1 MSYDDV
7 RKQLMQATYQKNT
20 GSQAT
25 QAKSSASTPAPARSS
40 GYDEVYAQL
49 ESSLGSDARLR
60 DDRNRAGQASG
71 RNSLEEK
78 YGTID
83 EIRALDEQQ
92 DSFKRFSL
100 GAGAVAK
107 YLQSDNWDDNNNHQW
122 YSDLVSSRQQEIADA
137 MAAAGDN
144 RALKSRLQ
152 QYADA
157 YGNLAQGLADR
168 QSFFGQ
174 FQGKADY
181 NSYAS
186 AVKAARSTKASGKSY
201 DDWYQQANADIE
213 TASGRVTELEYRLAN
228 ATLQASTGMWDE
240 NGVYLGEDK
249 AAADEARRLK
259 AELERARQDEADKRR
274 IGSYAKAWRYQDLPE
289 TKGFRSAA
297 AEGLRKFAADSAAER
312 SRQQEQRAQREA
324 EFNALGTGGLVYE
337 DDLMTQLRED
347 TAWREPAE
355 DWTEQERNTF
365 GYLYAQ
371 DPERAYEYGQY
382 INDRNK
388 AQTRYEQEQKVG
400 DWATKN
406 FGTGAASFAA
416 GILTMPA
423 ALADYLDYAAEYAA
437 RGTVTQ
443 REYMSLADY
452 GNVMVGAVSQ
462 GLNERYGT
470 VDSKI
475 IGGFGWG
482 DVYQL
487 GVSIG
492 QSMLWGGAGK
502 ALGGAVGLAGEAAAH
517 FGSTATLGM
526 FFGSAAKSGFEDAR
540 AQGVDDGKALW
551 YGFASGIAEA
561 GCEVL
566 SLDKLLTIKSPTS
579 LTKLLKNVLV
589 QSGVEASEELATTIC
604 NRISDQLINGDKSE
618 ISTKIALGMAK
629 GMSYEEAAKEAEKEW
644 LQSAAADALGG
655 FLSGG
660 ISGGMASGFES
671 LGRYRGNTEQLI
683 DQGLAS
689 GGEAEAIARD
699 MQDWMKRGETVTTTP
714 QSAAQTAPLAQGS
727 QSEQSSQTQERE
739 SEEPKKNSRTR
750 RISNL
755 QAQRLIEAIEET
767 DRSKLKNAVE
777 IRLQEMQESV
787 NEPGKNLSLIAE
799 AVAKSV
805 QGDKLNRVEEEALKN
820 SHFGEHLIHELSAEK
835 LMTGGSIPEWVR
847 NIGAERLG
855 GGLYSDTETQAE
867 NLKVEPTE
875 EQKKQNRTET
885 MRGILSRSSEAAGV
899 QMTDEEATAIAEGYE
914 AGTNGRLYAAAAT
927 DAYKLG
933 KSGKYTLEEAMKA
946 SQYTARLSADQFRNA
961 FEAGA
966 GTETNAVD
974 ASTEDGK
981 QTLTAALSS
990 LGEHAEEA
998 ASAYEAGQDV
1008 SRFAAGMSEA
1018 AERYAITGADIRAQ
1032 DGGIPAESV
1041 ISTLTDEQV
1050 EKAQEIGGRLRET
1063 RAAAVSQLAE
1073 QRKAIRAQAQAI
1085 EQQGAAD
1092 AAALTEVNRQ
1102 IREANKLGR
1111 ETVEMF
1117 EAQRDALTK
1126 AVEAD
1131 PDFQNT
1137 EEYAKAFDEAK
1148 ENMERAVELQKSVE
1162 ELQARKKEIEGK
1174 APVKRKKGTVSLDGG
1189 NIAGTDYAGID
1200 RSKLTR
1206 QQQNIVAMVE
1216 RLADFINID
1225 YVVFDGP
1232 ANMGGAYMQG
1242 GRLYININ
1250 AGMTQ
1255 EGRKSI
1261 AAASLS
1267 HELTHFMQEYAP
1279 DEYQELKDYVVKAVL
1294 KKSPAEFDRL
1304 VRQQRRWE
1312 PGKTYD
1318 ELTDELV
1325 ANACQTML
1333 TDDKAVQRMARSNM
1347 TLAQKVADVLDEIG
1361 EKIRKAFEGL
1371 SFDEDRAIFA
1381 PVKAV
1386 MDEIDGIT
1394 ERWADGISAAV
1405 ENYNAEQTVKNSVPV
1420 EEVLQDGKPKFQMI
1434 GEVEA
1439 TDSLVAVHNKSVS
1452 GLRRMLQRGGVP
1464 FPSIAIKKA
1473 GSSHEGFGEVS
1484 IVFPRSTIDP
1494 AASRWNRLYSNDAW
1508 TPTEPRTEYDVG
1520 DTWKLQQ
1527 RMEQEIGTE
1536 IYHATKLGSYLEKN
1550 QLERDLSTSE
1560 GDVVKA
1566 LKGRAGIKYAYLK
1579 SIGQEPKVAQREKPL
1594 DGFGRYENAQLLA
1607 VFDSIPASELK
1618 EMDYD
1623 STETLQ
1629 KVADALNQQW
1639 LSSLPTE
1646 TAQSLAGKWL
1656 LYSADKINPQI
1667 IKDALRNY
1675 ENNGRAMESEVDDTD
1690 LERQLRDNKALEDDP
1705 KYQAW
1710 IRERFNGLIKDSGIP
1725 NGKGVYTDT
1734 GSRRSFKARHVPA
1747 TLENIVQQMRKEQ
1760 EKGIG
1765 LGGINLRGAATKAYR
1780 SVEEMRAE
1788 SGKLLGARVF
1798 DEEYDSY
1805 MKEFGQRL
1813 NDLTETADKVGY
1825 DTAKQTLLEAVR
1837 DSKSKPDMQRRLQN
1851 ESRWINYS
1859 EELADDLW
1867 QLRNDVQNMPAPYFE
1882 AKPRRVVS
1890 PDEALA
1896 YIIPDN
1902 AGSDIVNDLESR
1914 GYNVMTYKAGNEQ
1927 DRLAKLNSVEG
1938 AQFQR
1943 FDDTSDDTA
1952 SESRGR
1958 DIAYARLQSENAI
1971 LSETVAAMKKITSK
1985 QDKTIAALQKRLQ
1998 VTTTPEVRQSDA
2010 RKLARQLIRENG
2022 SKADVERVSEQIKA
2036 LGDYILQTETDKLSE
2051 DEIKNRARSIAR
2063 DIVECASEQISID
2076 DGTYS
2081 EIADNIKGRK
2091 LSIDEAFLGEL
2102 DQAGGYDRFRKSL
2115 FGRLTIAKRESNSRE
2130 SREDY
2135 TSVDQFY
2142 TDMQNTYGKAF
2153 FPDVANEGE
2162 QVQILAQML
2171 DAGQPMEVNPYDQ
2184 YMGEA
2189 SEEIANQIV
2198 MDAMS
2203 GVLRAQEP
2211 TTMDKQRA
2219 RTKEMQ
2225 ERIKQLKAEQ
2235 KLDQREAASL
2245 YHTVYDLT
2253 VALDKAQSKY
2263 QTLRT
2268 EANYRAAQLR
2278 AEGTARAAEIKAAER
2293 ERAAGQIA
2301 QLKAHYQEMR
2311 ESAKARREES
2321 AGVTKYRKQVEKKA
2335 KKLYEMLMTNSNDLH
2350 VPEVLKAPLGEFL
2363 ESLDFSS
2370 KRSLAGG
2377 EDTVADANFGA
2388 RLVRIQQ
2395 MLDNQQRYIDG
2406 DGSVAQDL
2414 GGYIDVSPEILE
2426 YLRGMAEMITTAM
2439 STGRTFTVN
2448 QMTAADLKT
2457 LSDFMSNLR
2466 TAINNMNRFMANA
2479 RYASVQTAAQA
2490 DIERMKRLGKA
2501 SEASASAAVRFAGW
2515 ENGTPYYITKRLGP
2529 GAKSIFDGFAKGWER
2544 LAFNAQEIIDFTK
2557 NLYTD
2562 EEVRDWKRDIHD
2574 ITLSDGS
2581 KVKMTTAQIM
2591 EFSQLL
2597 NDKQAPQH
2605 LLKGGGRIK
2614 DIKTKK
2620 GVITD
2625 TKHYHMSE
2633 EDRASI
2639 LGVLT
2644 PRQLEVA
2651 KKLQHFM
2658 AVKGAEWGNEVSM
2671 QRFGYKFYTEGET
2684 YYPNRTDDLDR
2695 PMSEMD
2701 TPTDSMFRLLNLSS
2715 SHARNPKATNAL
2727 VIGDIFDTFAD
2738 HMSDMAKLNG
2748 MGLPLLDAIKW
2759 FNYKER
2765 INHEDGTYDTV
2776 TLQGAMQ
2783 QAFGAQASRYF
2794 RTLIKDING
2803 VNESGD
2809 RGTSLPSKMMS
2820 NYKIAAVAANLRVA
2834 FLQPTSYVR
2843 ATTVLKPKHMIGILP
2858 SKAAYREAM
2867 KHSGTAVWKSHGY
2880 YDTDISKSMRQQIT
2894 HDDSFK
2900 DKVADKSMALAELGD
2915 QATWSMLW
2923 QACKRQAKAESPAL
2937 SHDALMEK
2945 TAALFREVVY
2955 SSQVMDSTL
2964 TRSEIM
2970 RGKTGWTK
2978 AMSAFMAEPTL
2989 SYNILMDAASELVLD
3004 VRENGKAGAWKRNS
3018 GKIGKAVSVYVASA
3032 AFAAVVESIADAIRD
3047 DDDEEFWEK
3056 FNQAL
3061 WGEDGKLWTGNFMQD
3076 LTILGKI
3083 PYVKNFISTLQGYSS
3098 GDMSVAAF
3106 NNLVN
3111 VFNIW
3116 AETIKLNTG
3125 TQDKAT
3131 KITYYGKMTEW
3142 GKVQKTLQALSQLSG
3157 FAVYNLTRDATAI
3170 WNTAMDVAGKQ
3181 EWKIRTY
3188 DADRLSQSKL
3198 AAYNEYVKETGVSKR
3213 QFQSILTAADTSG
3226 NGSLT
3231 QDELGTE
3238 LSRAVKAG
3246 EITNAQA
3253 EAIWKT
3259 KWNGENSKTFA
3270 KWSGAAAP
3278 SQGKATA
3285 TGKTEKPA
3293 GSSMSFEDF
3302 KKTATVYDKEAVY
3315 NGYLQYVQPLG
3326 VNLADFTQ
3334 FINEANTDG
3343 NSSVKQAELGE
3354 KLYEAVQSGQM
3365 TEEEANAWFLV
3376 FWNEPGSKTY
3386 TKWAAKNK
3394 K

>member
-213 TASGRVTELEYRLAN
+213 TASGRVTELENRLAN

-475 IGGFGWG
+475 IDSFGWG

-644 LQSAAADALGG
+644 LQSAAADAVGG

-699 MQDWMKRGETVTTTP
+699 MQEWMKRGETVTTTP

-787 NEPGKNLSLIAE
+787 NEPGKNLSPIAE

-855 GGLYSDTETQAE
+855 GGLYSDAETQAE
-867 NLKVEPTE
+867 NLTAEPTE

-966 GTETNAVD
+966 GMETNAVD

-998 ASAYEAGQDV
+998 ANAYEAGQDV

-1018 AERYAITGADIRAQ
+1018 AERFAVTGSDIRAQ
-1032 DGGIPAESV
+1032 EGGIPAESV
-1041 ISTLTDEQV
+1041 ISTLTDAQI

-1085 EQQGAAD
+1085 EQQGVAD

-1102 IREANKLGR
+1102 IREANKIGR

-1279 DEYQELKDYVVKAVL
+1279 EEYQQLKDYVIGTIL
-1294 KKSPAEFDRL
+1294 NKSQTEFDRMI
-1304 VRQQRRWE
+1304 RQQRRWE
-1312 PGKTYD
+1312 PGKSYD
-1318 ELTDELV
+1318 ELADELV

-1394 ERWADGISAAV
+1394 ERWGKGIAEAV
-1405 ENYNAEQTVKNSVPV
+1405 ENYNAMQTV
-1420 EEVLQDGKPKFQMI
+1420 QQ
-1434 GEVEA
+1434 
-1439 TDSLVAVHNKSVS
+1439 
-1452 GLRRMLQRGGVP
+1452 
-1464 FPSIAIKKA
+1464 
-1473 GSSHEGFGEVS
+1473 
-1484 IVFPRSTIDP
+1484 
-1494 AASRWNRLYSNDAW
+1494 AA
-1508 TPTEPRTEYDVG
+1508 
-1520 DTWKLQQ
+1520 
-1527 RMEQEIGTE
+1527 
-1536 IYHATKLGSYLEKN
+1536 
-1550 QLERDLSTSE
+1550 
-1560 GDVVKA
+1560 
-1566 LKGRAGIKYAYLK
+1566 
-1579 SIGQEPKVAQREKPL
+1579 
-1594 DGFGRYENAQLLA
+1594 
-1607 VFDSIPASELK
+1607 
-1618 EMDYD
+1618 
-1623 STETLQ
+1623 
-1629 KVADALNQQW
+1629 
-1639 LSSLPTE
+1639 
-1646 TAQSLAGKWL
+1646 
-1656 LYSADKINPQI
+1656 
-1667 IKDALRNY
+1667 
-1675 ENNGRAMESEVDDTD
+1675 
-1690 LERQLRDNKALEDDP
+1690 
-1705 KYQAW
+1705 
-1710 IRERFNGLIKDSGIP
+1710 
-1725 NGKGVYTDT
+1725 
-1734 GSRRSFKARHVPA
+1734 
-1747 TLENIVQQMRKEQ
+1747 
-1760 EKGIG
+1760 
-1765 LGGINLRGAATKAYR
+1765 
-1780 SVEEMRAE
+1780 
-1788 SGKLLGARVF
+1788 
-1798 DEEYDSY
+1798 
-1805 MKEFGQRL
+1805 
-1813 NDLTETADKVGY
+1813 
-1825 DTAKQTLLEAVR
+1825 DTAKQAQSAQFQRFDSDYMDAVERGDMETAQLLVNKAAVDAGAIPNKSGRGPLHLYHGTPSFGFSVFRPGVIFLTDNRSIAAGYTKNKGYGRVRKMSESYTSDDGTDATLLKNAKNVLEQTWRLFDKKEAAKLFDEVKKTAVELNDRVNNVYTSEALDVLNDLMRGMDEDEQNDLYNALNYMISLPGTVVENIDDFKRGDYSYWGTVEDAVR
-1837 DSKSKPDMQRRLQN
+1837 SISYDIKSIEAGEEQVKDFLRENRDKLKGTVAWDLYKFLMGYDLGDFSIDVQYKMLNAMQPEGKLISINDSVATKDAIREQIEKLKSVGSYDMYGFAGNNPLVIDGKGAFWTN
-1851 ESRWINYS
+1851 IEAPMLGEGTFSTDTIA
-1859 EELADDLW
+1859 ELA
-1867 QLRNDVQNMPAPYFE
+1867 P
-1882 AKPRRVVS
+1882 K
-1890 PDEALA
+1890 
-1896 YIIPDN
+1896 
-1902 AGSDIVNDLESR
+1902 R
-1914 GYNVMTYKAGNEQ
+1914 GYTSVQIKNIMDSSMNEYATNVHSDVFIFFDSSQVKSADTVTYDDKGNVIPLSERFSR
-1927 DRLAKLNSVEG
+1927 DTGDIRY
-1938 AQFQR
+1938 QR

-1971 LSETVAAMKKITSK
+1971 LSETVAAMKKLTGK
-1985 QDKTIAALQKRLQ
+1985 QGKTIAALQKRLQ

-2022 SKADVERVSEQIKA
+2022 SKADVERVSEQLKA

-2063 DIVECASEQISID
+2063 DIVESASEQISID

-2171 DAGQPMEVNPYDQ
+2171 DAGQPMEVNPYEQ

-2189 SEEIANQIV
+2189 SEEIANRIV

-2253 VALDKAQSKY
+2253 VALDKAASKY

-2557 NLYTD
+2557 DLYTD
-2562 EEVRDWKRDIHD
+2562 EEVRDWKRDIHE

-2605 LLKGGGRIK
+2605 LLKGGGRID

-2651 KKLQHFM
+2651 KKMQHFM
-2658 AVKGAEWGNEVSM
+2658 AVKGAEWGNEISM
-2671 QRFGYKFYTEGET
+2671 RRFGYKFYTEGET

-2820 NYKIAAVAANLRVA
+2820 NYKIAAVAGNLRV
-2834 FLQPTSYVR
+2834 FLLQPTSYVR
-2843 ATTVLKPKHMIGILP
+2843 AMTVLKPQYMVGILP

-2867 KHSGTAVWKSHGY
+2867 KYSGTAVWKSHGFY
-2880 YDTDISKSMRQQIT
+2880 ETDISKSMRQQIT
-2894 HDDSFK
+2894 HDDSFR
-2900 DKVADKSMALAELGD
+2900 DKFAEASLAPAEKGD
-2915 QATWSMLW
+2915 QITWSMLW
-2923 QACKRQAKAESPAL
+2923 QACKRQSKAESPAL

-2945 TAALFREVVY
+2945 TVALFREVVY

-3293 GSSMSFEDF
+3293 GTSMSFEDF

-3365 TEEEANAWFLV
+3365 TEDEANAWFLV

>member
-7 RKQLMQATYQKNT
+7 RKQLMQATYKKNT

-25 QAKSSASTPAPARSS
+25 QEKSAASTPAPARSS
-40 GYDEVYAQL
+40 GYDDVYAQL

-60 DDRNRAGQASG
+60 DARNRAGQDGESYENIVSRSQEQQKSYNTDRLSAQREGLIAEYRKLGNGDSIPITQKRNQLRAQIAELDKQLGVEPQDYTFSDRSASVVGGSTKQFASG
-71 RNSLEEK
+71 YLNFVGTGLDFLKESAIRLGGNADPYAGYATDEFSAAQLGYKKASEEDYADITQWVDKLQSSADRLGESANAELQKAKSGLGKLGQAGVDIAANVLQMGYDAAIGRIPGVSSLGSMFVRSAGSAAQEARQQGANVFQQAAYGAASGGVEVLTEK
-78 YGTID
+78 MFDGVAKIY
-83 EIRALDEQQ
+83 
-92 DSFKRFSL
+92 
-100 GAGAVAK
+100 GAGAADDVVEELIRK
-107 YLQSDNWDDNNNHQW
+107 LTKSDFGRTALRWFAGAAGEGIEEVV
-122 YSDLVSSRQQEIADA
+122 SDLVAP
-137 MAAAGDN
+137 
-144 RALKSRLQ
+144 
-152 QYADA
+152 YAETI
-157 YGNLAQGLADR
+157 
-168 QSFFGQ
+168 
-174 FQGKADY
+174 Y
-181 NSYAS
+181 N
-186 AVKAARSTKASGKSY
+186 GKS
-201 DDWYQQANADIE
+201 
-213 TASGRVTELEYRLAN
+213 
-228 ATLQASTGMWDE
+228 
-240 NGVYLGEDK
+240 
-249 AAADEARRLK
+249 
-259 AELERARQDEADKRR
+259 
-274 IGSYAKAWRYQDLPE
+274 
-289 TKGFRSAA
+289 
-297 AEGLRKFAADSAAER
+297 
-312 SRQQEQRAQREA
+312 
-324 EFNALGTGGLVYE
+324 
-337 DDLMTQLRED
+337 
-347 TAWREPAE
+347 
-355 DWTEQERNTF
+355 
-365 GYLYAQ
+365 
-371 DPERAYEYGQY
+371 
-382 INDRNK
+382 
-388 AQTRYEQEQKVG
+388 VG
-400 DWATKN
+400 DVAK
-406 FGTGAASFAA
+406 GTFTGDTYDLSEILYDFVIGAA
-416 GILTMPA
+416 
-423 ALADYLDYAAEYAA
+423 
-437 RGTVTQ
+437 
-443 REYMSLADY
+443 
-452 GNVMVGAVSQ
+452 
-462 GLNERYGT
+462 
-470 VDSKI
+470 
-475 IGGFGWG
+475 IGG
-482 DVYQL
+482 
-487 GVSIG
+487 
-492 QSMLWGGAGK
+492 
-502 ALGGAVGLAGEAAAH
+502 LGGATSIATGEDAKANRELLERDAGIGNVDSQANDAWEVLAGRR
-517 FGSTATLGM
+517 TA
-526 FFGSAAKSGFEDAR
+526 
-540 AQGVDDGKALW
+540 
-551 YGFASGIAEA
+551 
-561 GCEVL
+561 
-566 SLDKLLTIKSPTS
+566 
-579 LTKLLKNVLV
+579 
-589 QSGVEASEELATTIC
+589 
-604 NRISDQLINGDKSE
+604 
-618 ISTKIALGMAK
+618 
-629 GMSYEEAAKEAEKEW
+629 
-644 LQSAAADALGG
+644 
-655 FLSGG
+655 
-660 ISGGMASGFES
+660 
-671 LGRYRGNTEQLI
+671 EQ
-683 DQGLAS
+683 QA
-689 GGEAEAIARD
+689 
-699 MQDWMKRGETVTTTP
+699 
-714 QSAAQTAPLAQGS
+714 
-727 QSEQSSQTQERE
+727 ERE
-739 SEEPKKNSRTR
+739 
-750 RISNL
+750 
-755 QAQRLIEAIEET
+755 
-767 DRSKLKNAVE
+767 RSA
-777 IRLQEMQESV
+777 R
-787 NEPGKNLSLIAE
+787 
-799 AVAKSV
+799 
-805 QGDKLNRVEEEALKN
+805 
-820 SHFGEHLIHELSAEK
+820 
-835 LMTGGSIPEWVR
+835 
-847 NIGAERLG
+847 ERLG
-855 GGLYSDTETQAE
+855 ITAEDVAARNAETQAE
-867 NLKVEPTE
+867 NLTDEPTE

-998 ASAYEAGQDV
+998 ANAYEAGQDV

-1032 DGGIPAESV
+1032 EGGIPAESV
-1041 ISTLTDEQV
+1041 ISTLTDAQI

-1073 QRKAIRAQAQAI
+1073 QRKAIRAHAQAI

-1092 AAALTEVNRQ
+1092 TAALTEVNRQ
-1102 IREANKLGR
+1102 IREANKIGR

-1279 DEYQELKDYVVKAVL
+1279 EEYQQLKDYVIGTIL
-1294 KKSPAEFDRL
+1294 NKSQTEFDRMI
-1304 VRQQRRWE
+1304 RQQRRWE
-1312 PGKTYD
+1312 PGKSYD
-1318 ELTDELV
+1318 ELADELV

-1405 ENYNAEQTVKNSVPV
+1405 ENYNAEQTVKNRIPV
-1420 EEVLQDGKPKFQMI
+1420 AEALQDRKLKFQMT
-1434 GEVEA
+1434 EDVEA
-1439 TDSLVAVHNKSVS
+1439 TDRLVAVHNKSVS

-1473 GSSHEGFGEVS
+1473 GSSHEGFGDVS

-1536 IYHATKLGSYLEKN
+1536 IYRATKLGSYLEKN

-1579 SIGQEPKVAQREKPL
+1579 SIGQEPKAAQREKPL
-1594 DGFGRYENAQLLA
+1594 DGFGRYKNAQLLA

-1618 EMDYD
+1618 AMDYD

-1646 TAQSLAGKWL
+1646 TAQRLAGKRP

-1734 GSRRSFKARHVPA
+1734 GNRRSFKARHVPA

-1765 LGGINLRGAATKAYR
+1765 LVGINLRGAATKAYR

-1859 EELADDLW
+1859 DELTDDLW

-1943 FDDTSDDTA
+1943 FDDAETDEQRMNELDAQIRDAEDRLDGSFDAAEQRTLENRLTKLYADRDQLIAKERRLSRRTSINDILDNLSNYRMSDLRSLAEQMSDGAWDIEDGISREDLEAQVREALEERAADMTTLERQAPRAGLYVRPVVRKTVDTTQDREQRVAGLDTREQTRVQFQKWDDDYAQAVQNGDTETEKKLVAQAAKRAGYQYHGYHGTLATDFTEFKKEFVGTRFSFDEKGFFFIDRQSIAKDYATSEFDSSRKGRVIDAYLRIRKPLVVDKAFVLKEGLGNIFRDDDVIDAWDNYSSYFIEEADNMRADGIIVDDGSTKMFVVFDGEQIKSADPVTYDDAGNVIPLSSRFNRRERDFRFQRFDDTSDDTA

-1958 DIAYARLQSENAI
+1958 DIAYSRLQSENAI

-2022 SKADVERVSEQIKA
+2022 SKADAERVSEQLKA
-2036 LGDYILQTETDKLSE
+2036 LGDYILQTETAKL
-2051 DEIKNRARSIAR
+2051 DENEMKSRARAIASE
-2063 DIVECASEQISID
+2063 ILNSATEQISAGD
-2076 DGTYS
+2076 DTFQR
-2081 EIADNIKGRK
+2081 IAGEIKGRK
-2091 LSIDEAFLGEL
+2091 LSIDEDFLGEL
-2102 DQAGGYDRFRKSL
+2102 DQAGGYDAFRKSV
-2115 FGRLTIAKRESNSRE
+2115 FGSFTLAKRESASRE
-2130 SREDY
+2130 TRDGY
-2135 TSVDQFY
+2135 MTVDQFY
-2142 TDMQNTYGKAF
+2142 TDMQGAYGKGL

-2162 QVQILAQML
+2162 QVQILARML
-2171 DAGQPMEVNPYDQ
+2171 DAAKPMEVNPFEQ

-2189 SEEIANQIV
+2189 TEEMANRIV
-2198 MDAMS
+2198 MDAMN
-2203 GVLRAQEP
+2203 GVLRQTAP
-2211 TTMDKQRA
+2211 TTADRQKA
-2219 RTKEMQ
+2219 RTQALKEQ
-2225 ERIKQLKAEQ
+2225 IDQLKAEN
-2235 KLDQREAASL
+2235 KLEQREAASL

-2253 VALDKAQSKY
+2253 VALDKAASKY

-2311 ESAKARREES
+2311 KSAKARREES

-2515 ENGTPYYITKRLGP
+2515 ENGTPYYIMKRLGT

-2557 NLYTD
+2557 DLYTD
-2562 EEVRDWKRDIHD
+2562 EEVRDWKRDIHE

-2591 EFSQLL
+2591 ELSMLL
-2597 NDKQAPQH
+2597 GREQAVKH
-2605 LLKGGGRIK
+2605 ITRGGIRIG
-2614 DIKTKK
+2614 DIETKR
-2620 GVITD
+2620 GTRHD
-2625 TKHYHMSE
+2625 TAHYHLSD
-2633 EDRASI
+2633 EDIQSI
-2639 LGVLT
+2639 TGMLT
-2644 PRQLEVA
+2644 ARQMEVA
-2651 KKLQHFM
+2651 KKMQRFM
-2658 AVKGAEWGNEVSM
+2658 AEKGAEWGNEVSM
-2671 QRFGYKFYTEGET
+2671 RRFGYKFYEEGPG
-2684 YYPNRTDDLDR
+2684 YYPIKTDSNDR
-2695 PMSEMD
+2695 PMAD
-2701 TPTDSMFRLLNLSS
+2701 TDAQTNSMFRLLNLSS
-2715 SHARNPKATNAL
+2715 SKALNPKASNAL
-2727 VIGDIFDTFAD
+2727 VVGGIFDTFAD

-2748 MGLPLLDAIKW
+2748 MGLPILDAIKW

-2765 INHEDGTYDTV
+2765 VNHEDGTYDTV
-2776 TLQGAMQ
+2776 TLQGAMEE
-2783 QAFGAQASRYF
+2783 AFGEQAQRYF
-2794 RTLIKDING
+2794 RTLMKDING

-2809 RGTSLPSKMMS
+2809 RGTSLPTKMMS

-2843 ATTVLKPKHMIGILP
+2843 ASTVLKPKHMIGILP

-2867 KHSGTAVWKSHGY
+2867 KYSGTAVWKSLGY
-2880 YDTDISKSMRQQIT
+2880 YETDISKSMRQQIT

-2915 QATWSMLW
+2915 QSTWSMLW

-2989 SYNILMDAASELVLD
+2989 SYNILMDAASELDLD
-3004 VRENGKAGAWKRNS
+3004 VRENGKEGAWKRNS

-3032 AFAAVVESIADAIRD
+3032 AFSAVVESIADAIRD
-3047 DDDEEFWEK
+3047 DDDEDFWEK

-3061 WGEDGKLWTGNFMQD
+3061 WGEDGKMLQGNFAQD

-3083 PYVKNFISTLQGYSS
+3083 PYVKNFISTLQGYQS

-3106 NNLVN
+3106 NSLVN
-3111 VFNIW
+3111 VYNIW

-3157 FAVYNLTRDATAI
+3157 YAVYNLTRDATAI

>member
-25 QAKSSASTPAPARSS
+25 QAKSAASTPAPARSS

-60 DDRNRAGQASG
+60 DARNRAGQASG
-71 RNSLEEK
+71 VQTPAAKWQADRGALIKELNDIDTYSGWIADVDQADQAEKRRREIIAQLEQGDLAAGIAPESYSEAERGRQIFRGATGQSLSGYLNFVGTGLDFLKESAIRLGGNADPYAGYATDEFSAAQLGYKKASEEDYADTTQWVDK
-78 YGTID
+78 LQSSADRLGESANAELQKAKSGLGKFGQAGVDIAANVLQMGYDAALGGLPSMFVRSAGSAAQEARQQGANVFQQAAYGTVVGGVEVLTEKMFDGVAKIY
-83 EIRALDEQQ
+83 
-92 DSFKRFSL
+92 
-100 GAGAVAK
+100 GAGAADDVVEELIRK
-107 YLQSDNWDDNNNHQW
+107 LTKSDFGRTALRWFAGAAGEGIEEVV
-122 YSDLVSSRQQEIADA
+122 SDLVAP
-137 MAAAGDN
+137 
-144 RALKSRLQ
+144 
-152 QYADA
+152 YAETI
-157 YGNLAQGLADR
+157 
-168 QSFFGQ
+168 
-174 FQGKADY
+174 Y
-181 NSYAS
+181 N
-186 AVKAARSTKASGKSY
+186 GKSIGDVAKGTFTGDTY
-201 DDWYQQANADIE
+201 DLSEILYDFVIGAAIGGLGDVTSVVTGQDAQANRELLERDAGMGDVTSQANDAWEVLTGRRTAEQQA
-213 TASGRVTELEYRLAN
+213 
-228 ATLQASTGMWDE
+228 
-240 NGVYLGEDK
+240 
-249 AAADEARRLK
+249 
-259 AELERARQDEADKRR
+259 ERE
-274 IGSYAKAWRYQDLPE
+274 
-289 TKGFRSAA
+289 RSA
-297 AEGLRKFAADSAAER
+297 R
-312 SRQQEQRAQREA
+312 
-324 EFNALGTGGLVYE
+324 
-337 DDLMTQLRED
+337 
-347 TAWREPAE
+347 
-355 DWTEQERNTF
+355 
-365 GYLYAQ
+365 
-371 DPERAYEYGQY
+371 
-382 INDRNK
+382 
-388 AQTRYEQEQKVG
+388 
-400 DWATKN
+400 
-406 FGTGAASFAA
+406 
-416 GILTMPA
+416 
-423 ALADYLDYAAEYAA
+423 
-437 RGTVTQ
+437 
-443 REYMSLADY
+443 
-452 GNVMVGAVSQ
+452 
-462 GLNERYGT
+462 
-470 VDSKI
+470 
-475 IGGFGWG
+475 
-482 DVYQL
+482 
-487 GVSIG
+487 
-492 QSMLWGGAGK
+492 
-502 ALGGAVGLAGEAAAH
+502 
-517 FGSTATLGM
+517 
-526 FFGSAAKSGFEDAR
+526 
-540 AQGVDDGKALW
+540 
-551 YGFASGIAEA
+551 
-561 GCEVL
+561 
-566 SLDKLLTIKSPTS
+566 
-579 LTKLLKNVLV
+579 
-589 QSGVEASEELATTIC
+589 
-604 NRISDQLINGDKSE
+604 
-618 ISTKIALGMAK
+618 
-629 GMSYEEAAKEAEKEW
+629 
-644 LQSAAADALGG
+644 
-655 FLSGG
+655 
-660 ISGGMASGFES
+660 
-671 LGRYRGNTEQLI
+671 
-683 DQGLAS
+683 
-689 GGEAEAIARD
+689 
-699 MQDWMKRGETVTTTP
+699 
-714 QSAAQTAPLAQGS
+714 
-727 QSEQSSQTQERE
+727 
-739 SEEPKKNSRTR
+739 
-750 RISNL
+750 
-755 QAQRLIEAIEET
+755 
-767 DRSKLKNAVE
+767 
-777 IRLQEMQESV
+777 
-787 NEPGKNLSLIAE
+787 
-799 AVAKSV
+799 
-805 QGDKLNRVEEEALKN
+805 
-820 SHFGEHLIHELSAEK
+820 
-835 LMTGGSIPEWVR
+835 
-847 NIGAERLG
+847 ERLG
-855 GGLYSDTETQAE
+855 ITAEDVAARNAETQAE

-966 GTETNAVD
+966 GMETNAVD

-998 ASAYEAGQDV
+998 ANAYEAGQDV

-1018 AERYAITGADIRAQ
+1018 AERFAVTGSDIRAQ

-1041 ISTLTDEQV
+1041 ISTLTDAQI

-1085 EQQGAAD
+1085 EQQGVAD

-1111 ETVEMF
+1111 ETVELF

-1126 AVEAD
+1126 AVDAD

-1137 EEYAKAFDEAK
+1137 EEYAKAFDEAN
-1148 ENMERAVELQKSVE
+1148 ENMDRAVELQKSVE

-1279 DEYQELKDYVVKAVL
+1279 EEYQQLKDYVIGTIL
-1294 KKSPAEFDRL
+1294 NKSQTEFDRMI
-1304 VRQQRRWE
+1304 RQQRRWE
-1312 PGKTYD
+1312 PGKSYD
-1318 ELTDELV
+1318 ELADELV

-1371 SFDEDRAIFA
+1371 SFDDDRAIFA

-1405 ENYNAEQTVKNSVPV
+1405 ENYNAEQTVRQADGNENNASEGGVKYQFAGERAENADREALKRAQEMESQGADK
-1420 EEVLQDGKPKFQMI
+1420 ETIRKETGWFRGMDKKWRFEIDDSGAIYSRKGDLNFRQTDQSYNRFRELMDKAEAYMLGNGGKWLTAAEQDELTLLQAEWGNYFRKDGKPLDNSMPRVRLSDYFHHDELFKAYPRLANMLLLWEKLPGGTRGQYNPYTNAITLNDTAEMRHAPVDTLLHEIQHAIQKMEGFAGGADFKRWQDEIEWVDSRIEGTREILNKALNDI
-1434 GEVEA
+1434 GIKDFTRKSIE
-1439 TDSLVAVHNKSVS
+1439 LVKMGKRTMPEHFEE
-1452 GLRRMLQRGGVP
+1452 LQR
-1464 FPSIAIKKA
+1464 FKDNSEQADRI
-1473 GSSHEGFGEVS
+1473 
-1484 IVFPRSTIDP
+1484 RSFEKD
-1494 AASRWNRLYSNDAW
+1494 LK
-1508 TPTEPRTEYDVG
+1508 E
-1520 DTWKLQQ
+1520 QQ
-1527 RMEQEIGTE
+1527 AR
-1536 IYHATKLGSYLEKN
+1536 
-1550 QLERDLSTSE
+1550 
-1560 GDVVKA
+1560 
-1566 LKGRAGIKYAYLK
+1566 
-1579 SIGQEPKVAQREKPL
+1579 REKMG
-1594 DGFGRYENAQLLA
+1594 D
-1607 VFDSIPASELK
+1607 
-1618 EMDYD
+1618 
-1623 STETLQ
+1623 
-1629 KVADALNQQW
+1629 
-1639 LSSLPTE
+1639 
-1646 TAQSLAGKWL
+1646 AQSLYWNTAGEIEARDVTARRKLTAEERKSAAPNLGDENTVFADDERTAGLDTTEQTKARFQRFDETEVYNGRAVVSEETLDKWL
-1656 LYSADKINPQI
+1656 KDYAASNPNYAQAYIAYMSPLDYLRMTTSGYSYRQI
-1667 IKDALRNY
+1667 IKQQAEGLTVQDALDFSK
-1675 ENNGRAMESEVDDTD
+1675 EQPI
-1690 LERQLRDNKALEDDP
+1690 QLRID
-1705 KYQAW
+1705 
-1710 IRERFNGLIKDSGIP
+1710 
-1725 NGKGVYTDT
+1725 
-1734 GSRRSFKARHVPA
+1734 
-1747 TLENIVQQMRKEQ
+1747 
-1760 EKGIG
+1760 
-1765 LGGINLRGAATKAYR
+1765 
-1780 SVEEMRAE
+1780 
-1788 SGKLLGARVF
+1788 
-1798 DEEYDSY
+1798 
-1805 MKEFGQRL
+1805 
-1813 NDLTETADKVGY
+1813 TETGKVEGHEGRHRMAALAANGIEKVPVLLFDSRNKY
-1825 DTAKQTLLEAVR
+1825 SKAAIDALTLTGQDFHGKENSATANIT
-1837 DSKSKPDMQRRLQN
+1837 
-1851 ESRWINYS
+1851 
-1859 EELADDLW
+1859 
-1867 QLRNDVQNMPAPYFE
+1867 DVQP
-1882 AKPRRVVS
+1882 
-1890 PDEALA
+1890 L
-1896 YIIPDN
+1896 
-1902 AGSDIVNDLESR
+1902 SR
-1914 GYNVMTYKAGNEQ
+1914 GNRDTVAEKFSRKAP
-1927 DRLAKLNSVEG
+1927 VEKIG
-1938 AQFQR
+1938 ERYGRQTAQFQR
-1943 FDDTSDDTA
+1943 FDDTTDDTA
-1952 SESRGR
+1952 EERNGR
-1958 DIAYARLQSENAI
+1958 ELAYARLQSENAI
-1971 LSETVAAMKKITSK
+1971 LRETVDELRKLSKKHG
-1985 QDKTIAALQKRLQ
+1985 KTIEALQKKLSI
-1998 VTTTPEVRQSDA
+1998 TKTPETRQSDA
-2010 RKLARQLIRENG
+2010 RKLAKALAQEHG
-2022 SKADVERVSEQIKA
+2022 SKADVDALAKELKA

-2063 DIVECASEQISID
+2063 DIVESASEQISID

-2171 DAGQPMEVNPYDQ
+2171 DAGQPMEVNPYEQ

-2189 SEEIANQIV
+2189 SEEIANRIV

-2203 GVLRAQEP
+2203 GVLRQTAP
-2211 TTMDKQRA
+2211 TTADRQKA
-2219 RTKEMQ
+2219 RTQALKEQ
-2225 ERIKQLKAEQ
+2225 IDQLKAEN
-2235 KLDQREAASL
+2235 KLEQREAASL

-2253 VALDKAQSKY
+2253 VALDKAASKY

-2311 ESAKARREES
+2311 KSAKARREES

-2414 GGYIDVSPEILE
+2414 GGYIDVSKEILD

-2479 RYASVQTAAQA
+2479 RYASVQTAAQT

-2501 SEASASAAVRFAGW
+2501 PEASASAAVRFAGW
-2515 ENGTPYYITKRLGP
+2515 ENGTPYYIMKRLGT

-2557 NLYTD
+2557 DLYTD

-2591 EFSQLL
+2591 ELSMLL
-2597 NDKQAPQH
+2597 GREQAVKH
-2605 LLKGGGRIK
+2605 ITRGGIRIG
-2614 DIKTKK
+2614 DIETKR
-2620 GVITD
+2620 GTRHD
-2625 TKHYHMSE
+2625 TAHYHLSD
-2633 EDRASI
+2633 EDIQSI
-2639 LGVLT
+2639 TGMLT
-2644 PRQLEVA
+2644 ARQMEVA
-2651 KKLQHFM
+2651 KKMQRFM
-2658 AVKGAEWGNEVSM
+2658 AEKGAEWGNEVSM
-2671 QRFGYKFYTEGET
+2671 RRFGYKFYEEGPG
-2684 YYPNRTDDLDR
+2684 YYPIKTDSNDR
-2695 PMSEMD
+2695 PMAD
-2701 TPTDSMFRLLNLSS
+2701 TDAQTNSMFRLLNLSS
-2715 SHARNPKATNAL
+2715 SKALNPKASNAL
-2727 VIGDIFDTFAD
+2727 VVGGIFDTFAD

-2748 MGLPLLDAIKW
+2748 MGLPILDAIKW

-2765 INHEDGTYDTV
+2765 VNREDGTYDTV
-2776 TLQGAMQ
+2776 TLQGAMEE
-2783 QAFGAQASRYF
+2783 AFGEQAQRYF
-2794 RTLIKDING
+2794 RTLMKDING

-2843 ATTVLKPKHMIGILP
+2843 ASTVLKPKHMIGILP

-2867 KHSGTAVWKSHGY
+2867 KYSGTAVWKSLGY
-2880 YDTDISKSMRQQIT
+2880 YETDISKSMRQQIT

-2989 SYNILMDAASELVLD
+2989 SYNILMDAASELDLD
-3004 VRENGKAGAWKRNS
+3004 VRENGKEGAWKRNS

-3032 AFAAVVESIADAIRD
+3032 AFSAVVESIADAIRD

-3061 WGEDGKLWTGNFMQD
+3061 WGEDGKMLHGNFAQD

-3083 PYVKNFISTLQGYSS
+3083 PYVKNFISTLQGYQS

-3106 NNLVN
+3106 NSLVN
-3111 VFNIW
+3111 VYNIW

-3198 AAYNEYVKETGVSKR
+3198 AAYNEYVKDTGVSKR

>member
-7 RKQLMQATYQKNT
+7 RKQLMQATYKKNT

-25 QAKSSASTPAPARSS
+25 QEKSAASTPAPARSS
-40 GYDEVYAQL
+40 GYDDVYAQL

-60 DDRNRAGQASG
+60 DARNRAGQDGESYENIVSRSQEQQKSYNTDRLSAQREGLIAEYRKLGNGDSIPITQKRNQLRAQIAELDKQLGVEPQDYTFSDRSASVFGGSTKQFASG
-71 RNSLEEK
+71 YLNFVGTGLDFLKESAIRLGGNADPYAGYATDEFSAAQLGYKKASEEDYADITQWVDKLQSSADRLGESANAELQKAKSGLGKLGQAGVDIAANVLQMGYDAAIGRIPGVSSLGSMFVRSAGSAAQEARQQGANVFQQAAYGAASGGVEVLTEK
-78 YGTID
+78 MFDGVAKIY
-83 EIRALDEQQ
+83 
-92 DSFKRFSL
+92 
-100 GAGAVAK
+100 GAGAADDVVEELIRK
-107 YLQSDNWDDNNNHQW
+107 LTKSDFGRTALRWFAGAAGEGIEEVV
-122 YSDLVSSRQQEIADA
+122 SDLVAP
-137 MAAAGDN
+137 
-144 RALKSRLQ
+144 
-152 QYADA
+152 YAETI
-157 YGNLAQGLADR
+157 
-168 QSFFGQ
+168 
-174 FQGKADY
+174 Y
-181 NSYAS
+181 N
-186 AVKAARSTKASGKSY
+186 GKS
-201 DDWYQQANADIE
+201 
-213 TASGRVTELEYRLAN
+213 
-228 ATLQASTGMWDE
+228 
-240 NGVYLGEDK
+240 
-249 AAADEARRLK
+249 
-259 AELERARQDEADKRR
+259 
-274 IGSYAKAWRYQDLPE
+274 
-289 TKGFRSAA
+289 
-297 AEGLRKFAADSAAER
+297 
-312 SRQQEQRAQREA
+312 
-324 EFNALGTGGLVYE
+324 
-337 DDLMTQLRED
+337 
-347 TAWREPAE
+347 
-355 DWTEQERNTF
+355 
-365 GYLYAQ
+365 
-371 DPERAYEYGQY
+371 
-382 INDRNK
+382 
-388 AQTRYEQEQKVG
+388 VG
-400 DWATKN
+400 DVAK
-406 FGTGAASFAA
+406 GTFTGDTYDLSEILYDFVIGAA
-416 GILTMPA
+416 
-423 ALADYLDYAAEYAA
+423 
-437 RGTVTQ
+437 
-443 REYMSLADY
+443 
-452 GNVMVGAVSQ
+452 
-462 GLNERYGT
+462 
-470 VDSKI
+470 
-475 IGGFGWG
+475 IGG
-482 DVYQL
+482 
-487 GVSIG
+487 
-492 QSMLWGGAGK
+492 
-502 ALGGAVGLAGEAAAH
+502 LGGATSIATGEDAKANRELLERDAGIGNVDSQANDAWEVLAGRR
-517 FGSTATLGM
+517 TA
-526 FFGSAAKSGFEDAR
+526 
-540 AQGVDDGKALW
+540 
-551 YGFASGIAEA
+551 
-561 GCEVL
+561 
-566 SLDKLLTIKSPTS
+566 
-579 LTKLLKNVLV
+579 
-589 QSGVEASEELATTIC
+589 
-604 NRISDQLINGDKSE
+604 
-618 ISTKIALGMAK
+618 
-629 GMSYEEAAKEAEKEW
+629 
-644 LQSAAADALGG
+644 
-655 FLSGG
+655 
-660 ISGGMASGFES
+660 
-671 LGRYRGNTEQLI
+671 EQ
-683 DQGLAS
+683 QA
-689 GGEAEAIARD
+689 
-699 MQDWMKRGETVTTTP
+699 
-714 QSAAQTAPLAQGS
+714 
-727 QSEQSSQTQERE
+727 ERE
-739 SEEPKKNSRTR
+739 
-750 RISNL
+750 
-755 QAQRLIEAIEET
+755 
-767 DRSKLKNAVE
+767 RSA
-777 IRLQEMQESV
+777 R
-787 NEPGKNLSLIAE
+787 
-799 AVAKSV
+799 
-805 QGDKLNRVEEEALKN
+805 
-820 SHFGEHLIHELSAEK
+820 
-835 LMTGGSIPEWVR
+835 
-847 NIGAERLG
+847 ERLG
-855 GGLYSDTETQAE
+855 ITAEDVAARNAETQAE
-867 NLKVEPTE
+867 NLTDEPTE

-998 ASAYEAGQDV
+998 ANAYEAGQDV

-1032 DGGIPAESV
+1032 EGGIPAESV
-1041 ISTLTDEQV
+1041 ISTLTDAQI

-1073 QRKAIRAQAQAI
+1073 QRKAIRAHAQAI

-1092 AAALTEVNRQ
+1092 TAALTEVNRQ
-1102 IREANKLGR
+1102 IREANKIGR

-1279 DEYQELKDYVVKAVL
+1279 EEYQQLKDYVIGTIL
-1294 KKSPAEFDRL
+1294 NKSQTEFDRMI
-1304 VRQQRRWE
+1304 RQQRRWE
-1312 PGKTYD
+1312 PGKSYD
-1318 ELTDELV
+1318 ELADELV

-1394 ERWADGISAAV
+1394 ERWGKGIAEAV
-1405 ENYNAEQTVKNSVPV
+1405 ENYNAMQTV
-1420 EEVLQDGKPKFQMI
+1420 QQ
-1434 GEVEA
+1434 
-1439 TDSLVAVHNKSVS
+1439 
-1452 GLRRMLQRGGVP
+1452 
-1464 FPSIAIKKA
+1464 
-1473 GSSHEGFGEVS
+1473 
-1484 IVFPRSTIDP
+1484 
-1494 AASRWNRLYSNDAW
+1494 AA
-1508 TPTEPRTEYDVG
+1508 
-1520 DTWKLQQ
+1520 
-1527 RMEQEIGTE
+1527 
-1536 IYHATKLGSYLEKN
+1536 
-1550 QLERDLSTSE
+1550 
-1560 GDVVKA
+1560 
-1566 LKGRAGIKYAYLK
+1566 
-1579 SIGQEPKVAQREKPL
+1579 
-1594 DGFGRYENAQLLA
+1594 
-1607 VFDSIPASELK
+1607 
-1618 EMDYD
+1618 
-1623 STETLQ
+1623 
-1629 KVADALNQQW
+1629 
-1639 LSSLPTE
+1639 
-1646 TAQSLAGKWL
+1646 
-1656 LYSADKINPQI
+1656 
-1667 IKDALRNY
+1667 
-1675 ENNGRAMESEVDDTD
+1675 
-1690 LERQLRDNKALEDDP
+1690 
-1705 KYQAW
+1705 
-1710 IRERFNGLIKDSGIP
+1710 
-1725 NGKGVYTDT
+1725 
-1734 GSRRSFKARHVPA
+1734 
-1747 TLENIVQQMRKEQ
+1747 
-1760 EKGIG
+1760 
-1765 LGGINLRGAATKAYR
+1765 
-1780 SVEEMRAE
+1780 
-1788 SGKLLGARVF
+1788 
-1798 DEEYDSY
+1798 
-1805 MKEFGQRL
+1805 
-1813 NDLTETADKVGY
+1813 
-1825 DTAKQTLLEAVR
+1825 DTAKQAQSAQFQRFDSDYMDAVERGDMETAQLLVNKAAVDAGAIPNKSGRGPLHLYHGTPSFGFSVFRPGVIFLTDNRSIAAGYTKNKGYGRVRKMSESYTSDDGTDATLLKNAKNVLEQTWRLFDKKEAAKLFDEVKKTAVELNDRVNNVYTSEALDVLNDLMRGMDEDEQNDLYNALNYMISLPGTVVENIDDFKRGDYSYWGTVEDAVR
-1837 DSKSKPDMQRRLQN
+1837 SISYDIKSIEAGEEQVKDFLRENRDKLKGTVAWDLYKFLMGYDLGDFSIDVQYKMLNAMQPEGKLISINDSVATKDAIREQIEKLKSVGSYDMYGFAGNNPLVIDGKGAFWTN
-1851 ESRWINYS
+1851 IEAPMLGEGTFSTDTIA
-1859 EELADDLW
+1859 ELA
-1867 QLRNDVQNMPAPYFE
+1867 P
-1882 AKPRRVVS
+1882 K
-1890 PDEALA
+1890 
-1896 YIIPDN
+1896 
-1902 AGSDIVNDLESR
+1902 R
-1914 GYNVMTYKAGNEQ
+1914 GYTSVQIKNIMDSSMNEYATNVHSDVFIFFDSSQVKSADTVTYDDKGNVIPLSERFSR
-1927 DRLAKLNSVEG
+1927 DTGDIRY
-1938 AQFQR
+1938 QR

-1971 LSETVAAMKKITSK
+1971 LSETVAAMKKLTGK
-1985 QDKTIAALQKRLQ
+1985 QGKTIEALQKKLSI
-1998 VTTTPEVRQSDA
+1998 TKTPETRQSDA
-2010 RKLARQLIRENG
+2010 RKLAKALAQEHG
-2022 SKADVERVSEQIKA
+2022 SKADVDALAKELKA

-2063 DIVECASEQISID
+2063 DIVESASEQISID

-2171 DAGQPMEVNPYDQ
+2171 DAGQPMEVNPYEQ

-2189 SEEIANQIV
+2189 SEEIANRIV

-2253 VALDKAQSKY
+2253 VALDKAASKY

-2311 ESAKARREES
+2311 KSAKARREES

-2515 ENGTPYYITKRLGP
+2515 ENGTPYYIMKRLGT

-2557 NLYTD
+2557 DLYTD
-2562 EEVRDWKRDIHD
+2562 EEVRDWKRDIHE

-2591 EFSQLL
+2591 ELSMLL
-2597 NDKQAPQH
+2597 GREQAVKH
-2605 LLKGGGRIK
+2605 ITRGGIRIG
-2614 DIKTKK
+2614 DIETKR
-2620 GVITD
+2620 GTRHD
-2625 TKHYHMSE
+2625 TAHYHLSD
-2633 EDRASI
+2633 EDIQSI
-2639 LGVLT
+2639 TGMLT
-2644 PRQLEVA
+2644 ARQMEVA
-2651 KKLQHFM
+2651 KKMQRFM
-2658 AVKGAEWGNEVSM
+2658 AEKGAEWGNEVSM
-2671 QRFGYKFYTEGET
+2671 RRFGYKFYEEGPG
-2684 YYPNRTDDLDR
+2684 YYPIKTDSNDR
-2695 PMSEMD
+2695 PMAD
-2701 TPTDSMFRLLNLSS
+2701 TDAQTNSMFRLLNLSS
-2715 SHARNPKATNAL
+2715 SKALNPKASNAL
-2727 VIGDIFDTFAD
+2727 VVGDIFDTFAD

-2748 MGLPLLDAIKW
+2748 MGLPILDAIKW

-2765 INHEDGTYDTV
+2765 VNHEDGTYDTV
-2776 TLQGAMQ
+2776 TLQGAMEE
-2783 QAFGAQASRYF
+2783 AFGEQAQRYF
-2794 RTLIKDING
+2794 RTLMKDING

-2809 RGTSLPSKMMS
+2809 RGTSLPTKMMS

-2843 ATTVLKPKHMIGILP
+2843 ASTVLKPKHMIGILP

-2867 KHSGTAVWKSHGY
+2867 KYSGTAVWKSLGY
-2880 YDTDISKSMRQQIT
+2880 YETDISKSMRQQIT

-2989 SYNILMDAASELVLD
+2989 SYNILMDAASELDLD
-3004 VRENGKAGAWKRNS
+3004 VRENGKEGAWKRNS

-3032 AFAAVVESIADAIRD
+3032 AFSAVVESIADAIRD
-3047 DDDEEFWEK
+3047 DDDEDFWEK

-3061 WGEDGKLWTGNFMQD
+3061 WGEDGKMLQGNFAQD

-3083 PYVKNFISTLQGYSS
+3083 PYVKNFISTLQGYQS

-3106 NNLVN
+3106 NSLVN
-3111 VFNIW
+3111 VYNIW